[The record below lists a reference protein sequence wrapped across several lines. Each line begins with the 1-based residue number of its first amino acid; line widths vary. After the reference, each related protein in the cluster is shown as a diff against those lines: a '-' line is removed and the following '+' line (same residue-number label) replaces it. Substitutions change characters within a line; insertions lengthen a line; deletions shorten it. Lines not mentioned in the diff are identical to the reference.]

1 MTGSVEDRLGDPG
14 EDDASPSPESTP
26 QLSRYTI
33 LQKLAVGGMAEI
45 FLAQKHGS
53 PDVCVVKQLHA
64 HLAKDTGPS
73 GQVVGARFLREAQVA
88 ALLDHP
94 HIAKLTDARRE
105 DSGAFYLAME
115 FIAGQ
120 DVETMMFRL
129 MEQRKMLPPELSVT
143 VTLDV
148 LEGLHY
154 AHEKRSP
161 DGRPLEIVH
170 RDLSPRNVMLT
181 YEGRVKI
188 IDFGLART
196 NLGDFRTAPGMV
208 LGTMRYMSPEQAVA
222 EPVDRR
228 SDIYSWS
235 VVLYEMLSG
244 RPLVMGAN
252 ATEVLHHVV
261 TQMPPPLSSLNPTL
275 PKALDAVLE
284 RGLAKNRN
292 ERYDTADEL
301 RQALIEAAGPLASL
315 DDDRHA
321 LIGRFARE
329 LFPQEHAETMAMLE
343 SIERGEGGF
352 EPTRL
357 GPAQH
362 EVTRALY
369 VQRIQSMASAAAA
382 EPNVLPEVVR
392 LDRDATRL
400 RVYDPPS
407 APGTSPGTMPGAPS
421 VYPPLPQQAPNKMT
435 MYLLVSCVALAMF
448 LAGGAAVWVFV
459 RGDGEPVV
467 VDLSDPAEPVA
478 VKAEQKQKAAPS
490 MPDKKIETAE
500 VVQQTQP
507 ARREEK
513 RVVRREEKQPETKQ
527 AAPKPVGEIQEVQ
540 AKERVFEEVYQTL
553 RRARREVEKMG
564 GEQSS
569 ESEPKSLTEALEAIR
584 AHTESLP
591 ESKRKTIELCLRGI
605 DFKSWVE
612 KLARLELCYDK
623 LEEVAR

>member
-1 MTGSVEDRLGDPG
+1 MMPVAMTESVEDRLGDPG
-14 EDDASPSPESTP
+14 EDDASPSLEGTP

-45 FLAQKHGS
+45 FVAQKHGS

-64 HLAKDTGPS
+64 HLSKDT
-73 GQVVGARFLREAQVA
+73 VVGARFLREAQVA

-105 DSGAFYLAME
+105 DNGAFYLAME
-115 FIAGQ
+115 FIPGQ

-129 MEQRKMLPPELSVT
+129 MEQRKMLPPELSMT

-154 AHEKRSP
+154 AHEKKGP
-161 DGRPLEIVH
+161 DGRSLEIVH

-181 YEGRVKI
+181 YDGRVKI

-252 ATEVLHHVV
+252 AQEVLHHVV

-292 ERYDTADEL
+292 ERFNTAEEL
-301 RQALIEAAGPLASL
+301 RQALLAAAGSLASL
-315 DDDRHA
+315 DDERHQ

-329 LFPQEHAETMAMLE
+329 LFPQEHSETTAMLE

-369 VQRIQSMASAAAA
+369 VQRLQSMAGADT
-382 EPNVLPEVVR
+382 PGMPEVVH
-392 LDRDATRL
+392 LSNANATRL
-400 RVYDPPS
+400 RVHDPVAGS
-407 APGTSPGTMPGAPS
+407 VPGTNPGTKA
-421 VYPPLPQQAPNKMT
+421 VYPPQPVPSKAV
-435 MYLLVSCVALAMF
+435 MYLLVGCVALAMF
-448 LAGGAAVWVFV
+448 LAGGAAVWMLLS
-459 RGDGEPVV
+459 EEQEVV
-467 VDLSDPAEPVA
+467 VAELPDSQAPVA
-478 VKAEQKQKAAPS
+478 VKVEQKQKETPAAELPQKAVE
-490 MPDKKIETAE
+490 P
-500 VVQQTQP
+500 VQAAQP
-507 ARREEK
+507 KREEK
-513 RVVRREEKQPETKQ
+513 RVLRREEKTSETKI
-527 AAPKPVGEIQEVQ
+527 AAAVKPGEIGEVES
-540 AKERVFEEVYQTL
+540 KERVFDDVYQAL
-553 RRARREVEKMG
+553 RRARREIEKMSAD
-564 GEQSS
+564 QQADA
-569 ESEPKSLTEALEAIR
+569 EPKSLTEALEAIR
-584 AHTESLP
+584 AHQNSVP
-591 ESKRKTIELCLRGI
+591 EGKRSGVKNCLMAI
-605 DFKSWVE
+605 DFASGWSE
-612 KLARLELCYDK
+612 KLDK
-623 LEEVAR
+623 LETCYRKLEDGAR